1 MKVTLIGRKS
11 AAALIEYIDETGMP
25 QRATVPFSSLDG
37 DNVSDEE
44 IAMSI
49 PVGVAWDEIIRLVA
63 TPTDV
68 QRELRRRG
76 VWTPQDAISRPNDVT
91 AAVAAAYSLDVAAI
105 IRAANTIAREEI

>member
-1 MKVTLIGRKS
+1 MKVTVIGRKS
-11 AAALIEYIDETGMP
+11 AAALIEYVDETGMP
-25 QRATVPFSSLDG
+25 QRATVPFSSLNG

-49 PVGVAWDEIIRLVA
+49 PVGVAWDEIIHLVA
-63 TPTDV
+63 TPTDI

-76 VWTPQDAISRPNDVT
+76 VWSPQDAISRPNDVT

-105 IRAANTIAREEI
+105 IRSAANTIA